1 MRTIITILAVSLLS
15 GCATAVQQ
23 QAAPIQPVSAEI
35 TTKPGGVSS
44 TWTFLTTLSMPSFGG
59 RVLIRSEL
67 ADEAACHKFRKV
79 AIGRLVDM
87 RSNATVG
94 ECKADTDVVVAAP
107 TK

>member
-1 MRTIITILAVSLLS
+1 MRTIITILAASLLS

-35 TTKPGGVSS
+35 TTKPGGVSA

-67 ADEAACHKFRKV
+67 ADEAACHKFRD
-79 AIGRLVDM
+79 RRRM
-87 RSNATVG
+87 
-94 ECKADTDVVVAAP
+94 
-107 TK
+107 